1 MNKLS
6 YDAKVQ
12 NVRLKNVND
21 ISDLYKYRIN
31 QHTFMQVTVE
41 DDGVFWVDVFDDR
54 PEHIDVINRM
64 IEDNI
69 VEDIIPYVPEDE

>member
-41 DDGVFWVDVFDDR
+41 DDGVF
-54 PEHIDVINRM
+54 
-64 IEDNI
+64 
-69 VEDIIPYVPEDE
+69 